1 LYHITSVLCAVTP
14 PDKFVVV
21 SSGWPSS
28 LILVI
33 ALGLPLQAAYFP
45 NKFHAYFNCSKAHVT
60 KWDSVVNFW
69 VCAANVGVIYLLSG
83 DIQFLRHMLV
93 VVAGY
98 PRVIV
103 TVDVGRRRVSRQ
115 ALLRA
120 SKAGHALFEEFDL
133 KTLVIGDAA
142 SGGATDAQHL
152 MGFWRDLGSV
162 NPPPIEPGLPRTVR
176 HVLDGGVEGPFPTVL
191 KNTLPVLVNPA

>member
-1 LYHITSVLCAVTP
+1 MTP

-33 ALGLPLQAAYFP
+33 TLGLPLQAAYFP
-45 NKFHAYFNCSKAHVT
+45 NKFHAYFNCSKAQVT

-69 VCAANVGVIYLLSG
+69 GCASNVGVVYLLSG
-83 DIQFLRHMLV
+83 DIQFLCRMLV

-103 TVDVGRRRVSRQ
+103 TVDVGHCGVSRQ

-142 SGGATDAQHL
+142 SGGATDARHF
-152 MGFWRDLGSV
+152 MGFGCDLGLV
-162 NPPPIEPGLPRTVR
+162 NPPQVEAGLPRTV
-176 HVLDGGVEGPFPTVL
+176 
-191 KNTLPVLVNPA
+191 